1 MLIDIV
7 TEIYDLIKYYISI
20 VYRYREKTDFIS
32 VKISLNALENFNKDE
47 LLKWVDELGE
57 DKIHEKIINILIAFH
72 IYY

>member
-20 VYRYREKTDFIS
+20 VYGYREKTDFIS

-47 LLKWVDELGE
+47 LLK
-57 DKIHEKIINILIAFH
+57 
-72 IYY
+72 